1 MGKIEKLRA
10 DFSALGI
17 DGILI
22 TSPYNRRFVSNFTGS
37 AGAVLISA
45 EQAQFITDFRYVEQ
59 ASKQCSEFEVVKF
72 SSSIPQEVAEQAKKL
87 GIQRLGYEEDYLTVS
102 SFKSYEKEVD
112 ADLVPV
118 KGVIEKL
125 RLIKTDAEIK
135 ILKVAA
141 DIADAAF
148 KHILDFIRPGK
159 TELEVSNELEF
170 FMRRAG
176 ATSSSFDT
184 IVASGHR
191 SALPHGVASDKVIES
206 GDFVTLDYG
215 AYYNGYVSD
224 ITRTVAVGEPDPL
237 LKEIYEIVFEAQ
249 IRGMAGIKPG
259 MTGKEAD
266 ALTRDYI
273 TEKGYGEYFGHSTGH
288 GIGLEVHEGPAL
300 SVRSDIVLE
309 PGMVVTCEPGIYIPG
324 LGGVR
329 IEDDTLITKDGNEA
343 LTHSTKE
350 LFILS

>member
-1 MGKIEKLRA
+1 MVKIEKLRSN
-10 DFSALGI
+10 FSQHGI

-22 TSPYNRRFVSNFTGS
+22 TSPFNRRYISNFTGS
-37 AGAVLISA
+37 AGVVLISA
-45 EQAQFITDFRYVEQ
+45 DKAQFITDFRYIEQ
-59 ASKQCSEFEVVKF
+59 ATKQCEGFEIIKF
-72 SSSIPQEVAEQAKKL
+72 SGSIPEEAARLAKKL
-87 GIQRLGYEEDYLTVS
+87 GIQKLGFEEDHLTYS
-102 SFKSYEKEVD
+102 SFKVYEKEIE
-112 ADLVPV
+112 AKLVPTS
-118 KGVIEKL
+118 GIIEKL
-125 RLIKTDAEIK
+125 RLIKTDAEIN

-191 SALPHGVASDKVIES
+191 SALPHGVASNKVIET

-224 ITRTVAVGEPDPL
+224 ITRTVAVGEPNAK
-237 LKEIYEIVFEAQ
+237 LKEIYDIVHEAQ
-249 IRGMAGIKPG
+249 LKGMEGIKPG
-259 MTGKEAD
+259 ISGKEAD

-273 TEKGYGEYFGHSTGH
+273 SEKGYGEYFGHSTGH
-288 GIGLEVHEGPAL
+288 GIGLEVHEGPGL
-300 SVRSDIVLE
+300 SMKSDIILE

-329 IEDDTLITKDGNEA
+329 IEDDTLITKDHNVA

-350 LFILS
+350 LIIL

>member
-1 MGKIEKLRA
+1 MVKIEKLRSN
-10 DFSALGI
+10 FSQHGI

-22 TSPYNRRFVSNFTGS
+22 TSPFNRRYISNFTGS
-37 AGAVLISA
+37 AGVVLISA
-45 EQAQFITDFRYVEQ
+45 DKAQFITDFRYIEQ
-59 ASKQCSEFEVVKF
+59 ATKQCEGFEIIKF
-72 SSSIPQEVAEQAKKL
+72 SGSIPEEAARLAKKL
-87 GIQRLGYEEDYLTVS
+87 GIQKLGFEEDHLTYS
-102 SFKSYEKEVD
+102 SFKVYEKEIE
-112 ADLVPV
+112 AKLVPTS
-118 KGVIEKL
+118 GIIEKL
-125 RLIKTDAEIK
+125 RLIKTDAEIN

-191 SALPHGVASDKVIES
+191 SALPHGVASNKVIET

-224 ITRTVAVGEPDPL
+224 ITRTVAVGEPNAK
-237 LKEIYEIVFEAQ
+237 LKEIYDIVHEAQ
-249 IRGMAGIKPG
+249 FKGMEGIKPG
-259 MTGKEAD
+259 ISGKEAD

-273 TEKGYGEYFGHSTGH
+273 SEKGYGEYFGHSTGH
-288 GIGLEVHEGPAL
+288 GIGLEVHEGPGL
-300 SVRSDIVLE
+300 SMKSDIILE

-329 IEDDTLITKDGNEA
+329 IEDDTLITKDHNVA

-350 LFILS
+350 LIIL